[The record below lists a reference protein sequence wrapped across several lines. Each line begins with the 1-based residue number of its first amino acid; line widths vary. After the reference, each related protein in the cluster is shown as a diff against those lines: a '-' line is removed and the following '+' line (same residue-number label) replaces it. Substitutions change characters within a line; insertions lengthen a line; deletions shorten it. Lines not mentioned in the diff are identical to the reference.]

1 LSRAVLEDF
10 YNDNFLQT
18 RLRVLK
24 ISRKGK
30 LMSGVDGKIESKQHF
45 LPSLLLFFKGIAMGM
60 GDSIPGVSGGT
71 IAVIT
76 NIYEELIQ
84 SLSKIDITALKLFF
98 SGSFNKFW
106 LHINGK
112 FLFSLALG
120 VLAGLLVSAN
130 SILYLLENRF
140 EVLMAFFM
148 GLVFSSVWFLKSEV
162 DWGVWKNGLAA
173 LLGLL
178 VAIAVSMIPPQL
190 AAINYLTIFFS
201 GMVAICAMI
210 LPGLSG
216 AFILLML
223 GVYEFILSALTSI
236 QLDFILVFAAG
247 CAIGLL
253 SFTHLLA
260 WLLKSYHS
268 LAYSVICGMLL
279 GSINSLWPWQKINA
293 SYTDSA
299 GELQHLTSQNLSPF
313 SYGELTGNEPYFWA
327 ALASLFVGFLVVVIL
342 HMGFESRSGDN

>member
-1 LSRAVLEDF
+1 MSSD
-10 YNDNFLQT
+10 DG
-18 RLRVLK
+18 RL
-24 ISRKGK
+24 
-30 LMSGVDGKIESKQHF
+30 ESKRNF
-45 LPSLLLFFKGIAMGM
+45 LPSLLLFFKGIAMGV

-84 SLSKIDITALKLFF
+84 SLSKIDITAFTLFF

-106 LHINGK
+106 QHINGK
-112 FLFSLALG
+112 FLFTLAFG
-120 VLAGLLVSAN
+120 ILAGLLVSAN

-148 GLVFSSVWFLKSEV
+148 GLVFSSIWFLKSEV
-162 DWGVWKNGLAA
+162 DWRVWKNCFGA

-178 VAIAVSMIPPQL
+178 AAVAVSIIPPQL
-190 AAINYLTIFFS
+190 ASINYLTVFFS
-201 GMVAICAMI
+201 GMIAICAMI

-216 AFILLML
+216 AFILLIL

-236 QLDFILVFAAG
+236 QLDFILVFGAG

-260 WLLKSYHS
+260 WLLKNYHA

-279 GSINSLWPWQKINA
+279 GSINSLWPWQQLNA

-299 GELQHLTSQNLSPF
+299 GELHPLTSENLSPF
-313 SYGELTGNEPYFWA
+313 SYSELTGNEAYFWA
-327 ALASLFVGFLVVVIL
+327 ALASLFIGFFVVVIL
-342 HMGFESRSGDN
+342 HKGFESQAGSN

>member
-1 LSRAVLEDF
+1 MSSADLKLEDKK
-10 YNDNFLQT
+10 
-18 RLRVLK
+18 R
-24 ISRKGK
+24 
-30 LMSGVDGKIESKQHF
+30 F
-45 LPSLLLFFKGIAMGM
+45 LPSLLVFLKGMAMGV

-76 NIYEELIQ
+76 NIYEELIH

-98 SGSFNKFW
+98 SGSIRKFW
-106 LHINGK
+106 FHINGN
-112 FLFSLALG
+112 FLLTLTLG
-120 VLAGLLVSAN
+120 VLAGLLLSAN

-140 EVLMAFFM
+140 EVLMSFFM
-148 GLVFSSVWFLKSEV
+148 GLVLSSVWFLKSEV
-162 DWGVWKNGLAA
+162 DWGVWQNGFAA

-178 VAIAVSMIPPQL
+178 VAIAVSVIPQQL
-190 AAINYLTIFFS
+190 ATISYLTVFLS

-216 AFILLML
+216 AFILLIL

-260 WLLKSYHS
+260 WLLKNYHA

-279 GSINSLWPWQKINA
+279 GSINSLWPWQYLDA
-293 SYTDSA
+293 SYTNSA
-299 GELQHLTSQNLSPF
+299 GELHPLASQNLSPL
-313 SYGELTGNEPYFWA
+313 SYSELTGNEPYFWV
-327 ALASLFVGFLVVVIL
+327 ALGSLMAGVFVVVIL
-342 HMGFESRSGDN
+342 HKGFESQLGDK

>member
-1 LSRAVLEDF
+1 MSSD
-10 YNDNFLQT
+10 DG
-18 RLRVLK
+18 RL
-24 ISRKGK
+24 
-30 LMSGVDGKIESKQHF
+30 ESKRDF
-45 LPSLLLFFKGIAMGM
+45 LPSLLLFFKGIAMGV

-84 SLSKIDITALKLFF
+84 SLSKIDITAFTLFF

-106 LHINGK
+106 QHINGK
-112 FLFSLALG
+112 FLFTLAFG
-120 VLAGLLVSAN
+120 ILAGLLVSAN

-148 GLVFSSVWFLKSEV
+148 GLVISSIWFLKSEV
-162 DWGVWKNGLAA
+162 DWRVWKNCVGA

-178 VAIAVSMIPPQL
+178 VAVAVSIIPPQL
-190 AAINYLTIFFS
+190 ASINYLTVFFS
-201 GMVAICAMI
+201 GMIAICAMI

-216 AFILLML
+216 AFILLIL

-236 QLDFILVFAAG
+236 QLDFILVFGAG

-260 WLLKSYHS
+260 WLLKNYHA

-279 GSINSLWPWQKINA
+279 GSINSLWPWQQLNA

-299 GELQHLTSQNLSPF
+299 GELHPLTSENLSPF
-313 SYGELTGNEPYFWA
+313 SYSELTGNEAYFWA
-327 ALASLFVGFLVVVIL
+327 ALASLFIGFFVVVIL
-342 HMGFESRSGDN
+342 HKGFESQAGSN

>member
-1 LSRAVLEDF
+1 
-10 YNDNFLQT
+10 
-18 RLRVLK
+18 
-24 ISRKGK
+24 
-30 LMSGVDGKIESKQHF
+30 MSGVDGKLESKKRF
-45 LPSLLLFFKGIAMGM
+45 LPSLLLFLKGIAMGV

-84 SLSKIDITALKLFF
+84 SLSKVDIKALRLFF
-98 SGSFNKFW
+98 SGSFTKFW

-112 FLFSLALG
+112 FLFTLAIG
-120 VLAGLLVSAN
+120 IFAGLLVSAN
-130 SILYLLENRF
+130 MVLYLLENRF
-140 EVLMAFFM
+140 EVLMAFFI

-162 DWGVWKNGLAA
+162 DWRIWKNFCGA
-173 LLGLL
+173 LLGLII
-178 VAIAVSMIPPQL
+178 AISVSMIPPQL

-216 AFILLML
+216 AFILLIL
-223 GVYEFILSALTSI
+223 GVYEFILSALIGI

-260 WLLKSYHS
+260 WLLKKYHG

-279 GSINSLWPWQKINA
+279 GSVNSLWPWQQLNA

-299 GELQHLTSQNLSPF
+299 GELHPLSSENLSPF
-313 SYGELTGNEPYFWA
+313 SYSELTGNDAYFWA
-327 ALASLFVGFLVVVIL
+327 ALTSLFIGCFVVVIL
-342 HMGFESRSGDN
+342 HRGFESQSGSN

>member
-1 LSRAVLEDF
+1 
-10 YNDNFLQT
+10 
-18 RLRVLK
+18 
-24 ISRKGK
+24 
-30 LMSGVDGKIESKQHF
+30 MSSVDGKLESKKRF
-45 LPSLLLFFKGIAMGM
+45 LPSLLLFFKGIAMGV

-76 NIYEELIQ
+76 NIYDELIQ

-98 SGSFNKFW
+98 SGSYNKFW

-112 FLFSLALG
+112 FLFTLAIGILT
-120 VLAGLLVSAN
+120 GLLVSAN
-130 SILYLLENRF
+130 SVLYLLENRF
-140 EVLMAFFM
+140 EVLMAFFI

-162 DWGVWKNGLAA
+162 NWRVWQNGLAA
-173 LLGLL
+173 LIGLNL
-178 VAIAVSMIPPQL
+178 AIAVSMIPPQL
-190 AAINYLTIFFS
+190 ASISYLTVFFS

-210 LPGLSG
+210 LPGISG
-216 AFILLML
+216 AFILLIL
-223 GVYEFILSALTSI
+223 GVYEFILSALTGI

-260 WLLKSYHS
+260 WLLRNYHA

-279 GSINSLWPWQKINA
+279 GSINSLWPWQQLNA

-299 GELQHLTSQNLSPF
+299 GELHPLSSQNLSPF
-313 SYGELTGNEPYFWA
+313 SYSELTGNESYFWV
-327 ALASLFVGFLVVVIL
+327 ALASLLAGCFVVVIL
-342 HMGFESRSGDN
+342 HRGFQSRSGSN

>member
-1 LSRAVLEDF
+1 
-10 YNDNFLQT
+10 
-18 RLRVLK
+18 
-24 ISRKGK
+24 
-30 LMSGVDGKIESKQHF
+30 MSGVDDKIKGKQRF
-45 LPSLLLFFKGIAMGM
+45 LPSLLLFFKGMAMGV

-84 SLSKIDITALKLFF
+84 SLSKIDITALTLFF
-98 SGSFNKFW
+98 RGSFNKCW

-112 FLFSLALG
+112 FLFTLALG
-120 VLAGLLVSAN
+120 IFAGLLVSAN

-140 EVLMAFFM
+140 EVLMAFFI

-162 DWGVWKNGLAA
+162 DWWAWENGLAA

-190 AAINYLTIFFS
+190 AAINYFTIFFS

-216 AFILLML
+216 AFILLIL
-223 GVYEFILSALTSI
+223 GVYEFILSALTSF
-236 QLDFILVFAAG
+236 QLDFIVVFAAG

-253 SFTHLLA
+253 SFTHVLA
-260 WLLKSYHS
+260 WLLKKYHA

-279 GSINSLWPWQKINA
+279 GSINSLWPWQKLNA
-293 SYTDSA
+293 TYTDSA
-299 GELQHLTSQNLSPF
+299 DELQPLTSQNLSPF
-313 SYGELTGNEPYFWA
+313 SYSELTGNEPYFWA
-327 ALASLFVGFLVVVIL
+327 ALASLFAGVLVVVIL
-342 HMGFESRSGDN
+342 HKGFESQPGDN

>member
-1 LSRAVLEDF
+1 MSSD
-10 YNDNFLQT
+10 DG
-18 RLRVLK
+18 RL
-24 ISRKGK
+24 
-30 LMSGVDGKIESKQHF
+30 ESKRDF
-45 LPSLLLFFKGIAMGM
+45 LPSLLLFFKGIAMGV

-84 SLSKIDITALKLFF
+84 SLSKIDITAFTLFF

-106 LHINGK
+106 QHINGK
-112 FLFSLALG
+112 FLFTLAFG
-120 VLAGLLVSAN
+120 ILAGLLVSAN

-148 GLVFSSVWFLKSEV
+148 GLVFSSIWFLKSEV
-162 DWGVWKNGLAA
+162 DWRVWKNCFGA

-178 VAIAVSMIPPQL
+178 AAVAVSIIPPQL
-190 AAINYLTIFFS
+190 ASINYLTVFFS
-201 GMVAICAMI
+201 GMIAICAMI

-216 AFILLML
+216 AFILLIL

-236 QLDFILVFAAG
+236 QLDFILVFGAG

-260 WLLKSYHS
+260 WLLKNYHA

-279 GSINSLWPWQKINA
+279 GSINSLWPWQQLNA

-299 GELQHLTSQNLSPF
+299 GELHPLTSENLSPF
-313 SYGELTGNEPYFWA
+313 SYSELTGNEAYFWA
-327 ALASLFVGFLVVVIL
+327 ALASLFIGFFVVVIL
-342 HMGFESRSGDN
+342 HKGFESQAGSN